1 MSTNAIAF
9 EVPGI
14 EPHWMSSA
22 KDGIG
27 TAYHSSS
34 CIWFILSH
42 GIVNEIY
49 FPPGRYGGR
58 GQGLGFAVSRTDF
71 WEPLM
76 SFRARNTMREA
87 TVGAIV
93 RCYWEFACIF
103 ERDRPE

>member
-9 EVPGI
+9 GVPGI
-14 EPHWMSSA
+14 EPRWMSSA

-27 TAYHSSS
+27 RACHSSS
-34 CIWFILSH
+34 CIWFILSQ

-76 SFRARNTMREA
+76 SFRARNTTREA
-87 TVGAIV
+87 AVAAIV
-93 RCYWEFACIF
+93 RCYREFAGLF
-103 ERDRPE
+103 EQDRPE